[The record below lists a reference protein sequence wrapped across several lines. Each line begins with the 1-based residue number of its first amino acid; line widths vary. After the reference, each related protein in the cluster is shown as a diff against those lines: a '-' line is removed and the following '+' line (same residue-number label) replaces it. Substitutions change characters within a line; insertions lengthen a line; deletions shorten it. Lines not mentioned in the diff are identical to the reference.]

1 MRKEG
6 REEEIEEGAEQTPVA
21 QYHEPK
27 AMSFFAKQRTWLN
40 VLLFAITVVSCF
52 LVGLTWSI
60 NYVYADKIVEGFAG
74 TIGLEEFMNPQ
85 VIGLSAV
92 YAVVLIGILLAH
104 EMGHYLTC
112 RYYGISATLPFFI
125 PFPPPSPIGTMGAFI
140 KIKSPITRKQQLFDV
155 GVAGPLAGFVLA
167 VPAIVYGLSMSKAVP
182 PIPAE
187 GSIIFGEP
195 LLFKLLSD
203 SMFSGAPANFDLI
216 LHPVAFAGWIGALVT
231 ALNLFPIGQLDGGHV
246 VYALFGKRSKKFARP
261 VLVAFILMGVLFW
274 VGWFVW
280 AILIGF
286 IGLKHPRI
294 WDEDM
299 PISAGRRW
307 IALLIVVIFIFSFIP
322 DPVKGGSLLDM
333 VRGTGILGR

>member
-1 MRKEG
+1 MEEG
-6 REEEIEEGAEQTPVA
+6 MEEEIGGGIEQTPAA
-21 QYHEPK
+21 QYQEPK
-27 AMSFFAKQRTWLN
+27 AMSFFARQKTWLN
-40 VLLFAITVVSCF
+40 VLLFVITVVSCF

-60 NYVYADKIVEGFAG
+60 NYVYADEIVKGFVG
-74 TIGLEEFMNPQ
+74 TIGLEEFMNPE
-85 VIGLSAV
+85 VIGLSAM

-140 KIKSPITRKQQLFDV
+140 KIKSPITRKHQLFDV

-167 VPAIVYGLSMSKAVP
+167 VPALVYGLSMSKAVP
-182 PIPAE
+182 PIPEE

-203 SMFSGAPANFDLI
+203 SMFRGAPENFDLI

-246 VYALFGKRSKKFARP
+246 VYALFGKRSKRFAKP
-261 VLVAFILMGVLFW
+261 VLVAFLLMGVFFW

-286 IGLKHPRI
+286 IGLRHPRI
-294 WDEDM
+294 WDEEV
-299 PISAGRRW
+299 PVSVGRRW
-307 IALLIVVIFIFSFIP
+307 IAFLVVLIFIFSFIP
-322 DPVKGGSLLDM
+322 DPVKGGSLLDL
-333 VRGTGILGR
+333 VRGTGVLGR